1 MALVVTKF
9 GGHSLATTRHVKN
22 VASYLAERAE
32 KDKLV
37 VVVSAMGSQTDE
49 LGALARKVVAKPG
62 GRELDM
68 LLTAGERIT
77 MSLLAMALGEKGQKA
92 RSFTGSQVGIHTDES
107 YNDARILFVRGKR
120 LRETLDA
127 GEIPIVAGFQ
137 GVSAEGK
144 EVTTLGRGGSDTTAV
159 ALARFLAADSCELYK
174 TVKGFC
180 AADPEVYPDV
190 KKLDE
195 ITYSEIVELADYGAR
210 VLHPR
215 AATLAMRYD
224 IPLEVRSSNAP
235 REPGLKVS
243 QMETLEERF
252 VRAVTQLKGLVRFTV
267 KDVPK
272 NPQVMTQ
279 AISRIADAGIRIFFY
294 SHGHPQAAEF
304 DMAYVVSRDDA
315 ETTGKI
321 LEDFRKETGAAGLSL
336 MKGISAVSLVGPG
349 AGRDYT
355 ITKRAFQ
362 ALRDEDV
369 HIEAFTTSELKLTFF
384 LRARSLKR
392 AIERLLDE
400 FNLMERL
407 K

>member
-1 MALVVTKF
+1 MAIAVMKF
-9 GGHSLATTRHVKN
+9 GGRSLATTRHLKK
-22 VASYLAERAE
+22 VAAYLAERAV
-32 KDKLV
+32 KDSLA

-49 LGALARKVVAKPG
+49 LGAMARKVVKKPC

-77 MSLLAMALGEKGQKA
+77 MSLLAMALCEKGVKA

-107 YNDARILFVRGKR
+107 YNNARILFVRGHR
-120 LRETLDA
+120 LRQTLDA

-159 ALARFLAADSCELYK
+159 ALARFLEADSCELYK
-174 TVKGFC
+174 AVKGFC
-180 AADPEVYPDV
+180 AADPETFPRV
-190 KKLDE
+190 KKVDR
-195 ITYSEIVELADYGAR
+195 ITYSELVELSDYGAR
-210 VLHPR
+210 ILHPR
-215 AATLAMRYD
+215 AASLAMRYKV
-224 IPLEVRSSNAP
+224 PLEVKSSRNP
-235 REPGLKVS
+235 HSPGLKVR
-243 QMETLEERF
+243 QMEIIEERF
-252 VRAVTQLKGLVRFTV
+252 VRAVTHMKGLIRFTV

-272 NPQVMTQ
+272 NPEVITQ
-279 AISRIADAGIRIFFY
+279 AISRIADAGVRIFFY

-304 DMAYVVSRDDA
+304 DLAFVVSRDDFQ
-315 ETTGKI
+315 TTGKI
-321 LEDFRKETGAAGLSL
+321 LEAFKRETGAVGLSI

-349 AGRDYT
+349 SGKDSL
-355 ITKRAFQ
+355 ITKRAFK
-362 ALRDEDV
+362 ALREEDV

-384 LRARSLKR
+384 LRARSLSK

-407 K
+407 E